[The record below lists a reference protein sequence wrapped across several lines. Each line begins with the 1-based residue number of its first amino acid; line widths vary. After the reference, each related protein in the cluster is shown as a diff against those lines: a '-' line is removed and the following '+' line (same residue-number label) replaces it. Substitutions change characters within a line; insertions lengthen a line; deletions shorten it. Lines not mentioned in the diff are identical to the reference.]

1 MEIELIAAENCT
13 VVDVAGYVGGK
24 TAAQMEAALRPLTTS
39 RQPRHVV
46 LDLADVTEM
55 SSAGLRVLIS
65 AIKQARA
72 GGQGDVRLA
81 APSPRVVEVL
91 ELAGLAKVIGIY
103 DSRAAAVASFQ
114 GAPTP

>member
-1 MEIELIAAENCT
+1 MEIAIVPSESCT
-13 VVDVAGYVGGK
+13 VVDVGGYVGGK
-24 TAAQMEAALRPLTTS
+24 TAAQLEAALQPLIAG
-39 RQPRHVV
+39 RQQGNVV

-72 GGQGDVRLA
+72 RDQGDVRLA

-91 ELAGLAKVIGIY
+91 ALAGLSKVIRIY
-103 DSRAAAVASFQ
+103 DSRDAAVASFQ
-114 GAPTP
+114 EALAP

>member
-1 MEIELIAAENCT
+1 MPAENCT
-13 VVDVAGYVGGK
+13 VVDVGGYVGGK
-24 TAAQMEAALRPLTTS
+24 TAAQLEAALQPLITG

-72 GGQGDVRLA
+72 GDQGDVRLA
-81 APSPRVVEVL
+81 APSLRVVEVL
-91 ELAGLAKVIGIY
+91 DLAGLAKVIGIY
-103 DSRAAAVASFQ
+103 DSRATAVASFQ
-114 GAPTP
+114 RAPAA